1 MYLYNRIKHYSIPD
15 PSQRFTGITAKI
27 ILIHTKLSP
36 EETAF
41 LNKMVIAYKWQIEE
55 LLQIE
60 IQPDLVESYTSLWR
74 NKQIKLVWLFDTMA
88 ESVGIFVQLPKYQIF
103 RFTHFDIYYTDTL
116 AKIELNKPFKSKV
129 WQDLKDIKLD

>member
-1 MYLYNRIKHYSIPD
+1 MYLYNKIKHYSIPD

>member
-1 MYLYNRIKHYSIPD
+1 MYLYNKIKHYSIPD
-15 PSQRFTGITAKI
+15 PSQRFTSITAKI

-60 IQPDLVESYTSLWR
+60 IQPDHVESYTSLWR

>member
-1 MYLYNRIKHYSIPD
+1 MYLYNKIKHYAIPE
-15 PSQRFTGITAKI
+15 PAQHFSGHTAKI

-41 LNKMVIAYKWQIEE
+41 LNKMVIAYKWQNDE
-55 LLQIE
+55 LLQLE
-60 IQPDLVESYTSLWR
+60 TQPDQFESYTSLWR